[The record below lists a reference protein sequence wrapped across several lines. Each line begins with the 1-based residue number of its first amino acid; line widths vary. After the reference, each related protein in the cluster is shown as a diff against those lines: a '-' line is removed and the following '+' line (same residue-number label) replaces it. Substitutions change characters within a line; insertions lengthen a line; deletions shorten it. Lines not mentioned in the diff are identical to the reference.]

1 MDTSLSKQ
9 PESTGQSAIKPPDQP
24 PPDQPPP
31 DQPPPDQPPPDQPPP
46 DQPPSGAFAQLVVYV
61 IGRLSESY
69 DAKCRQ
75 QYVEECVKH
84 MHIVSDA
91 AVDAE
96 DAGDVA
102 PSGVFASR
110 VLCLLHQLAGKVSK
124 HARAQFIDAWA
135 KEMGLDSKTTCTQVI
150 DNSYVVST
158 FVTCCTQ
165 TTDQVKSSFIN

>member
-9 PESTGQSAIKPPDQP
+9 PEPTGQSAIK
-24 PPDQPPP
+24 
-31 DQPPPDQPPPDQPPP
+31 PP

-75 QYVEECVKH
+75 QYVEECIKH
-84 MHIVSDA
+84 MHIVSDPA
-91 AVDAE
+91 VDTVDAVDAR
-96 DAGDVA
+96 DAGDVGDVA

>member
-24 PPDQPPP
+24 PPDH
-31 DQPPPDQPPPDQPPP
+31 
-46 DQPPSGAFAQLVVYV
+46 PPSGAFAQLVVYV

-91 AVDAE
+91 AV
-96 DAGDVA
+96 DVA